1 MSAISNTATTL
12 TTKGIRE
19 DLEDTIYRVAA
30 SKTPFQNNIGSSG
43 KATATYHE
51 WQTETLA
58 APSATNYQLE
68 GNDYGTTFG
77 AENVSTRV
85 GNYCQIFA
93 KTGLVSAT
101 DDVVKKAGRSSEL
114 NRQKVLKGIEL
125 KTDMEMTFMANV
137 VSGQE
142 NGGTPRKC
150 AGLPAWLTSNVSFG
164 SGGSA
169 GGFSGGTVSA
179 ATPGTNRTFTESLVK
194 SIRTTAFANGAGQNM
209 QVYMSGTNKQ
219 QFGAFPGIASI
230 RVDAKPSEQ
239 ATIIGAADVYQDDY
253 GRLHLIPHQYAV
265 ANMALFV
272 DPEMVGVATLRAMKT
287 SPLAKTGDAEKF
299 DIVAEKTLVV
309 KNQKAHAA
317 IFALS

>member
-19 DLEDTIYRVAA
+19 DLEDNIYRVAA
-30 SKTPFQNNIGSSG
+30 SKTPFTKNIGSV
-43 KATATYHE
+43 KATATFHE

-58 APSATNYQLE
+58 APSASNYQLE
-68 GNDYGTTFG
+68 GNDYGSTFG
-77 AENVSTRV
+77 AENVTTRV
-85 GNYCQIFA
+85 GNYLQIFA

-125 KTDMEMTFMANV
+125 ATDIEMTMLVNG

-142 NGGTPRKC
+142 SGGTPRKC
-150 AGLPAWLTSNVSFG
+150 AGLPAWVSSNTSFG
-164 SGGSA
+164 AGGSA
-169 GGFSGGTVSA
+169 GGFSGGTVAA
-179 ATPGTNRTFTESLVK
+179 ATAGTNRTFTEALVK
-194 SIRTTAFANGAGQNM
+194 SVRTTAFGNGATPS

-219 QFGAFPGIASI
+219 QFSAFTGIASI
-230 RVDAKPSEQ
+230 RVDASPREQ

-253 GRLHLIPHQYAV
+253 GRLSLIPHQYAV
-265 ANMALFV
+265 ANMAIFV
-272 DPEMVGVATLRAMKT
+272 DPEMAAVATLRGMKT
-287 SPLAKTGDAEKF
+287 ETLAKTGDAEKF
-299 DIVAEKTLVV
+299 AITAEKTFVC
-309 KNQKAHAA
+309 KNQKAHAV

>member
-1 MSAISNTATTL
+1 MAAISNTATTL

-19 DLEDTIYRVAA
+19 DLEDNIYRVAA
-30 SKTPFQNNIGSSG
+30 SKTPLTKNIGSV
-43 KATATYHE
+43 KATATFHE

-68 GNDYGTTFG
+68 GNDYGSTFG
-77 AENVSTRV
+77 SENVTTRV
-85 GNYCQIFA
+85 GNYLQIFA

-125 KTDMEMTFMANV
+125 ATDVEMTMFVNG

-142 NGGTPRKC
+142 SGGTPRKC
-150 AGLPAWLTSNVSFG
+150 AGLPAWISSNTSFG
-164 SGGSA
+164 AGGSA
-169 GGFSGGTVSA
+169 GGFSGGTVAA
-179 ATPGTNRTFTESLVK
+179 ATPGTNRTFTEALVK
-194 SIRTTAFANGAGQNM
+194 STRTTAFGNGAAPS

-219 QFGAFPGIASI
+219 QFSAFTGIASI
-230 RVDAKPSEQ
+230 RVDASPREQ

-253 GRLHLIPHQYAV
+253 GRLTLIPHQYAV
-265 ANMALFV
+265 ANMAIFV
-272 DPEMVGVATLRAMKT
+272 DPEMAAVATLRPMKT
-287 SPLAKTGDAEKF
+287 EALAKTGDAEKF
-299 DIVAEKTLVV
+299 SITAEKTLVV
-309 KNQKAHAA
+309 KNQRAHAC

>member
-19 DLEDTIYRVAA
+19 DLEDNIYRVAA
-30 SKTPFQNNIGSSG
+30 SKTPLTKNIGSV
-43 KATATYHE
+43 KCTATFHE

-58 APSATNYQLE
+58 APSASNYQLE
-68 GNDYGTTFG
+68 GNDYGSTFG
-77 AENVSTRV
+77 AENVTTRV
-85 GNYCQIFA
+85 GNYLQIFV

-125 KTDMEMTFMANV
+125 ATDVEMMLFVNG

-142 NGGTPRKC
+142 SGGTPRKS
-150 AGLPAWLTSNVSFG
+150 AGLPAWITTNTAFG

-179 ATPGTNRTFTESLVK
+179 ATPGTNRTFTEALVK
-194 SIRTTAFANGAGQNM
+194 SVRTTAFGNGATPS

-219 QFGAFPGIASI
+219 QFSAFTGIASI
-230 RVDAKPSEQ
+230 RVDASPREQ

-253 GRLHLIPHQYAV
+253 GRLTLIPHQYAV
-265 ANMALFV
+265 ANMAVFV
-272 DPEMVGVATLRAMKT
+272 DPEMAAVGTLRGMKT
-287 SPLAKTGDAEKF
+287 EALAKTGDAEKF
-299 DIVAEKTLVV
+299 AITAEKTLVV
-309 KNQKAHAA
+309 KNQKAHAC

>member
-19 DLEDTIYRVAA
+19 DLENNIYRVAA
-30 SKTPFQNNIGSSG
+30 SKTPFTKNIGSSG
-43 KATATYHE
+43 KATSTYHE

-58 APSATNYQLE
+58 APSASNYQLE
-68 GNDYGTTFG
+68 GDDLGSTFG
-77 AENVSTRV
+77 AENVTTRV
-85 GNYCQIFA
+85 GNYCQIFR
-93 KTGLVSAT
+93 KSGIVSAT

-125 KTDMEMTFMANV
+125 ATDIEMTMLANG

-142 NGGTPRKC
+142 SGATPRKC
-150 AGLPAWLTSNVSFG
+150 AGLPAWISTNTSFG

-169 GGFSGGTVSA
+169 GGFSAGVVSA
-179 ATPGTNRTFTESLVK
+179 ATAGTNRTFTEALVK
-194 SIRTTAFANGAGQNM
+194 SVRTTAFGNGATPS

-219 QFGAFPGIASI
+219 QFSAFTGIASI
-230 RVDAKPSEQ
+230 RVDASPREQ

-253 GRLHLIPHQYAV
+253 GRLSLIPHQYAV

-272 DPEMVGVATLRAMKT
+272 DPEMVGVATLRGMTTEA
-287 SPLAKTGDAEKF
+287 LAKTGDAEKF
-299 DIVAEKTLVV
+299 MIVAEKTLVV
-309 KNQKAHAA
+309 KNQRACAA
-317 IFALS
+317 IFALT